1 MSWQNQGGNGSNGG
15 GRGPWGNGPQGPR
28 GGGSGNQPPDLE
40 DLIRKSQDKFKN
52 ALPGGGGSP
61 GMVIFLV
68 LIALLGWLATG
79 FYRVEPDEQGVVMVF
94 GENVSTSSPGLQ
106 WNFPAPIGHVETPK
120 VTQINRVEVGSRGA
134 GLNSSSLMLTGD
146 ENIID
151 IQFVVFWQIKDAR
164 QFLFNV
170 RNPENTVRD
179 IAESAMRE
187 IIGRT
192 GFELARTRGRGEIQL
207 GVQELVQ
214 KVLDNYGAG
223 IVITQ
228 VEMQKSDAPPST
240 LEAFRDVEAA
250 RADSEKAVNR
260 AQEGANKLIERSQGQ
275 AERLEQEAKAYRE
288 ERIKESEGETQRF
301 KSVYNQYRLNPDVVG
316 RRIYIETM
324 EAVLGDMDKVLL
336 DNQEGGNATVPYIN
350 MNELLQ
356 QAPQTR
362 KGASQ

>member
-15 GRGPWGNGPQGPR
+15 GRGPWGSGPQGPR

-40 DLIRKSQDKFKN
+40 DLIRKSQDKFKK

-61 GMVIFLV
+61 GMIVFLA
-68 LIALLGWLATG
+68 LIAILGWLATG
-79 FYRVEPDEQGVVMVF
+79 FYRVEPDEQGVVMIF
-94 GENVSTSSPGLQ
+94 GENVATSSPGLQ
-106 WNFPAPIGHVETPK
+106 WNFPAPIGQVETPK
-120 VTQINRVEVGSRGA
+120 VTQINRIEVGSRGA
-134 GLNSSSLMLTGD
+134 GVNSSSLMLTGD

-164 QFLFNV
+164 EFLFNV
-170 RNPENTVRD
+170 RNPEITVRD
-179 IAESAMRE
+179 VAESAMRE

-192 GFELARTRGRGEIQL
+192 NFEFARTRGRGEIQL

-214 KVLDNYGAG
+214 RVLDNYGAG
-223 IVITQ
+223 ILITQ
-228 VEMQKSDAPPST
+228 VEMQKSDAPDST

-260 AQEGANKLIERSQGQ
+260 SQEGANKLIERSRGQ

-288 ERIKESEGETQRF
+288 ERIKEAEGETQRF
-301 KSVYNQYRLNPDVVG
+301 ISVYTQYKENPDVVR

-324 EAVLGDMDKVLL
+324 ESVLGNMDKVLL
-336 DNQEGGNATVPYIN
+336 DSDSNQNSAVPYVN

-356 QAPQTR
+356 QNNQPR
-362 KGASQ
+362 KGATQ